1 MVAYNPDELY
11 MNDDFHLPKLH
22 SLIREFKEVDRVT
35 EFTVDVTPTLCF
47 MFGNAYSDVQI
58 YL

>member
-1 MVAYNPDELY
+1 

-35 EFTVDVTPTLCF
+35 EVTVDVTPTLCF
-47 MFGNAYSDVQI
+47 IFGNAYSDVQI